1 MEKIGRSASYKPYHL
16 ISEFPFLHY
25 ATTSWVAHTKQSDAR
40 SVPQEDL
47 LEYFA
52 GPSNTLMERW
62 ICIYKILKRYS
73 DDCPPGSTSLIH
85 VMSRYGV
92 VGALRTILEMA
103 DKVGINI
110 DGKDSSGRTPLLLAA
125 EHGHE
130 AVVRLLLEGGAH
142 TNAAD
147 KIEGRTPLSYAVDNG
162 HEAVVRLLQFHG
174 T

>member
-1 MEKIGRSASYKPYHL
+1 
-16 ISEFPFLHY
+16 
-25 ATTSWVAHTKQSDAR
+25 
-40 SVPQEDL
+40 
-47 LEYFA
+47 
-52 GPSNTLMERW
+52 
-62 ICIYKILKRYS
+62 
-73 DDCPPGSTSLIH
+73 
-85 VMSRYGV
+85 MSRYGV